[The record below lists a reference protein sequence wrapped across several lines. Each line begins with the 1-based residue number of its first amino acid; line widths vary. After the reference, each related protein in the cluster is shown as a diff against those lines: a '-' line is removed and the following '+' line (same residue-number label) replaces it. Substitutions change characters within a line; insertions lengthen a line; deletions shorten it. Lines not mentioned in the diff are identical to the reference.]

1 MQELIELKS
10 YLSVVPLSER
20 EKDFIMLLI
29 DRSYTI
35 GKNEWIN
42 ATAERYLFA
51 IS

>member
-10 YLSVVPLSER
+10 YLSITSLSDR
-20 EKDFIMLLI
+20 EKAFIEMII
-29 DRSYTI
+29 DQSYTI
-35 GKNEWIN
+35 GKNEGIN